1 MSAERE
7 SWSPSPVNRGDVKG
21 CGIKIRKPQVCLWKD
36 VTLCDLEKLERAQS
50 NEDVRRALSEVLGV
64 RSGPCDVR
72 ASALLD
78 LHYYTLR
85 FCWDCGFSAEQTSC
99 VFSIVK
105 EIHAACVGST
115 LGDVTECYR
124 HCQQL
129 LLCHAVSRPP
139 FSINLFSPQELL
151 HIRDYILNT
160 YFRHFKLYKCVFS
173 SQPKSRLMSILERR
187 HLGVTEARSMQRLT
201 AHELQQRRRGVQGRG
216 RDAAKGI

>member
-1 MSAERE
+1 
-7 SWSPSPVNRGDVKG
+7 
-21 CGIKIRKPQVCLWKD
+21 
-36 VTLCDLEKLERAQS
+36 KLERAQS

-99 VFSIVK
+99 VLSIVK
-105 EIHAACVGST
+105 EIHAACVGEQPWTRLLCEVSPGSA
-115 LGDVTECYR
+115 LGNVTECYR
-124 HCQQL
+124 HCQQS

-139 FSINLFSPQELL
+139 FSIHLFSPQELL

-173 SQPKSRLMSILERR
+173 SQLRLDISLIYNGMSETEDPKTSDEGADVSR
-187 HLGVTEARSMQRLT
+187 QN
-201 AHELQQRRRGVQGRG
+201 
-216 RDAAKGI
+216 

>member
-21 CGIKIRKPQVCLWKD
+21 CGIKIRKPQVCLWFLRKD

-173 SQPKSRLMSILERR
+173 SQLRLDISLSYNGMSETEDPKTSD
-187 HLGVTEARSMQRLT
+187 EAKEQTDVYPGEETS
-201 AHELQQRRRGVQGRG
+201 G
-216 RDAAKGI
+216 RD